1 MSSTKLNSR
10 WSVKTIDISDI
21 PGNKYAIRIDIYV
34 LDVENGFIGED
45 DEALLGY
52 EHLVS
57 DIKVTP
63 TNVLETVK
71 LYKRWKFTHVIV
83 HK

>member
-34 LDVENGFIGED
+34 LDVG
-45 DEALLGY
+45 
-52 EHLVS
+52 
-57 DIKVTP
+57 KW
-63 TNVLETVK
+63 
-71 LYKRWKFTHVIV
+71 LYRGR
-83 HK
+83 